1 MSQMYNFLCFFTII
15 YLLLISPI
23 DFNLNFL
30 KKIRL
35 KGQYRIGPHNKNVIS
50 IIVGSLLGDAHAEKR
65 LKGVGTRICFH
76 QENTH
81 IEYILWLHK
90 TLADLNYCNPKIPI
104 FKERLGFKGKIRKV
118 VRFTT

>member
-1 MSQMYNFLCFFTII
+1 MYNFLCFFTFF
-15 YLLLISPI
+15 YLLLISPVN
-23 DFNLNFL
+23 FNSSYQ
-30 KKIRL
+30 KKVRL

-50 IIVGSLLGDAHAEKR
+50 IIIGSLLGDAHAEKR
-65 LKGVGTRICFH
+65 LKGVGTRISFH
-76 QENTH
+76 QEDTH

-104 FKERLGFKGKIRKV
+104 IKKRLGLRGRIRKV